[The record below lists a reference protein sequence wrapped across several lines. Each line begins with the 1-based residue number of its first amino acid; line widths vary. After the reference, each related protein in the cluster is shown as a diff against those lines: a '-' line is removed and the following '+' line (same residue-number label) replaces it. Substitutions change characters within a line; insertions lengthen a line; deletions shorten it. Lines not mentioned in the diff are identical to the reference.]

1 MKHRSPTEVW
11 EWLQNEATL
20 NELSADYLQE
30 WETVQRALSAVLVR
44 GQIDALRQYVER
56 SSAYAA
62 LAINSVHKGSG
73 TAKAWETALPRL
85 IRNRIFNWRSKIIA

>member
-30 WETVQRALSAVLVR
+30 WETVQRALSVVLVR
-44 GQIDALRQYVER
+44 G
-56 SSAYAA
+56 
-62 LAINSVHKGSG
+62 
-73 TAKAWETALPRL
+73 
-85 IRNRIFNWRSKIIA
+85 